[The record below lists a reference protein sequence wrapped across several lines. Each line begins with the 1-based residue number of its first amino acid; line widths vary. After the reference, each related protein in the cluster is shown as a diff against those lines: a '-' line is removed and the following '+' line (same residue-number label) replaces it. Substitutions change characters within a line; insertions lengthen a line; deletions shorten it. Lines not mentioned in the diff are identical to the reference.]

1 MAKDR
6 KESFSEKNDCKSI
19 EENANSS
26 QQKYIQNQKR
36 LRKILDLVP
45 HMIFLKDYDGK
56 ILMANKA
63 CANFYNLDTKK
74 LVYSNISEQ
83 HTNKNELE
91 RILIEDRKVIDNKEK
106 LELDDVILTN
116 LEGQRKNYKTTKI
129 PFTDPIT
136 KETGSLG
143 ISIDI
148 TDQKLAE
155 KAKNE
160 AKEKY
165 RLLVERGNDGI
176 IILQNE
182 KIIFS
187 NNQAARIF
195 GSGQTDFLNKEIT
208 NFIGLSEFRE
218 ISEKYLLSRKNKE
231 TDPVFESRFFKANG
245 DVCYIELKISTIG
258 FNTEKSR
265 LVFIRDITK
274 RKLAEQLRERDKN
287 MLEQAQKISKLG
299 SWELNVKNKQIYCS
313 EEIYRILEVNSDY
326 KPEELNWFMK
336 FIPKEEKR
344 SIFKAFLRAYKTGNR
359 CEHEFPVITAKGK
372 RKVLHAQSMVYKDNN
387 GEVSNIIGTWLD
399 ISERIRFEQMLKESK
414 AKAEESDKLKSA
426 FLANMSHEIRTPMNA
441 ILGFANLLKTPDLED
456 NAKLEFLDHIIQS
469 GDNLLNLINDI
480 IDISKIE
487 AEQLNVEKIP
497 VNLNS
502 LLDQLYN
509 RYEELITISYPGEI
523 ELSLEKAI
531 PGKGIVI
538 DTDPYRLQQVISNLL
553 NNSIKF
559 TKEGRVDF
567 GYRVENDQLKFFV
580 RDNGV
585 GIPVDKQNLIFK
597 RFGKL
602 EDPGKINLSGTG
614 LGLSISKSLIELLG
628 GTLWLNT
635 GYQSG
640 AEFFFTIPLKESKL
654 DKPKQHLATLTN
666 SIPDINLTGNVILIA
681 EDEILNYK
689 LLETLIK
696 RTGATVLWAKNGL
709 QAVETIIQRND
720 IDLIFMDIKM
730 PEMNGYEATRKIKKL
745 NPGIPVIAQTAF
757 AFANEKTKI
766 LKSGCD
772 HYLKKPI
779 QKTEIYEVLNE
790 YLLKKGKG

>member
-1 MAKDR
+1 MAKD
-6 KESFSEKNDCKSI
+6 KGESFSKNNDYKGI
-19 EENANSS
+19 EENSKSS
-26 QQKYIQNQKR
+26 QQKYIQNQER

-45 HMIFLKDYDGK
+45 HMIFLKDYDGE

-63 CANFYNLDTKK
+63 CADFYNIDTKE

-83 HTNKNELE
+83 HSQKDELE
-91 RILIEDRKVIDNKEK
+91 RILLEDRKVIDYKEK
-106 LELDDVILTN
+106 IELDDIILTN
-116 LEGQRKNYKTTKI
+116 SQGNKKNYKTTKI

-136 KETGSLG
+136 NETGSLG

-148 TDQKLAE
+148 TEQKKAE

-182 KIIFS
+182 NIIFS

-195 GSGQTDFLNKEIT
+195 GADPKNFLNKNIT
-208 NFIGLSEFRE
+208 NYIGQREFRA
-218 ISEKYLLSRKNKE
+218 ITASYLLSRKNKE
-231 TDPVFESRFFKANG
+231 IDPLHESRFFKPNG
-245 DVCYIELKISTIG
+245 DVCYIEMKISTIG
-258 FNTEKSR
+258 LNTEKSR

-299 SWELNVKNKQIYCS
+299 SWELNMENKQIYCS
-313 EEIYRILEVNSDY
+313 EEIYRILEVNDDY
-326 KPEELNWFMK
+326 KPAKVNWFMQ
-336 FIPKEEKR
+336 FIPKEEK
-344 SIFKAFLRAYKTGNR
+344 SAIFRAFLKAYRTGNR
-359 CEHEFPVITAKGK
+359 CEHEFPIISAKGN
-372 RKVLHAQSMVYKDNN
+372 RKILHAQSQVFKDDNN
-387 GEVSNIIGTWLD
+387 GSISIIGTWLD
-399 ISERIRFEQMLKESK
+399 ITERIRIEQMLKVAK

-426 FLANMSHEIRTPMNA
+426 FLANMSHEIRTPMNS
-441 ILGFANLLKTPDLED
+441 ILGFANLLKTPDIED
-456 NAKLEFLDHIIQS
+456 EAKLEYLDHIIQS

-487 AEQLNVEKIP
+487 AEQLKVEKIP
-497 VNLNS
+497 VNINE

-509 RYEELITISYPGEI
+509 RYEELITINHPGEI
-523 ELSLEKAI
+523 ELYLEKAI
-531 PGKGIVI
+531 PGKGISI

-559 TKEGRVDF
+559 TKEGKIVF
-567 GYRVENDQLKFFV
+567 GYRIQNGNLKFFV
-580 RDNGV
+580 NDDGV
-585 GIPVDKQNLIFK
+585 GIPADKHSFIFK

-602 EDPGKINLSGTG
+602 EDPGKINMSGTG
-614 LGLSISKSLIELLG
+614 LGLSISKSLIEILG

-635 GYQSG
+635 EYTSG
-640 AEFFFTIPLKESKL
+640 AEFFFNIPLKESKL
-654 DKPKQHLATLTN
+654 DNPEQQAKAPNEIEQ
-666 SIPDINLTGNVILIA
+666 SIDLKGNIILIA

-696 RTGATVLWAKNGL
+696 KTGAEVKWAKNGL
-709 QAVETIIQRND
+709 QAVETIRQRND
-720 IDLIFMDIKM
+720 INLVFMDIKM
-730 PEMNGYEATRKIKKL
+730 PKMNGYEATRKIKKL
-745 NPGIPVIAQTAF
+745 KPKIPVIAQTAF
-757 AFANEKTKI
+757 AFANEKASI
-766 LKSGCD
+766 LESGCD

-779 QKTEIYEVLNE
+779 QKNEIYKVLNR
-790 YLLKKGKG
+790 YLKK

>member
-6 KESFSEKNDCKSI
+6 KESFSEKNDCKRI
-19 EENANSS
+19 EENAKSS

-63 CANFYNLDTKK
+63 CANFYNLNTKK
-74 LVYSNISEQ
+74 LVYSNICDR

-91 RILIEDRKVIDNKEK
+91 RILSEDRRVIENKEK
-106 LELDDVILTN
+106 LELDDVVLTN
-116 LEGQRKNYKTTKI
+116 LQGYQKNFKTTKI

-136 KETGSLG
+136 KKTGSLG

-148 TDQKLAE
+148 TDQKQAE
-155 KAKNE
+155 KAKKE

-176 IILQNE
+176 LILQNE

-195 GSGQTDFLNKEIT
+195 GSGQIDFLNKNIT

-218 ISEKYLLSRKNKE
+218 ITEKYLLSRKNKE

-258 FNTEKSR
+258 LNAEKSR
-265 LVFIRDITK
+265 FVFIRDITK

-299 SWELNVKNKQIYCS
+299 SWELNMISKQIYCS
-313 EEIYRILEVNSDY
+313 EEIYRILEVNDDY
-326 KPEELNWFMK
+326 KPAEVNWFMK

-344 SIFKAFLRAYKTGNR
+344 AIFKAFLRAYKTGKR
-359 CEHEFPVITAKGK
+359 CEHEFPVITAKGN
-372 RKVLHAQSMVYKDNN
+372 RKILHAQSMVYKDTN
-387 GEVSNIIGTWLD
+387 GAVSNIIGTWLD
-399 ISERIRFEQMLKESK
+399 ITERIRIEQMLKESK

-426 FLANMSHEIRTPMNA
+426 FLANMSHEIRTPMNS
-441 ILGFANLLKTPDLED
+441 ILGFANLLKTPDLSDED
-456 NAKLEFLDHIIQS
+456 KLEYLDHIIQS

-487 AEQLNVEKIP
+487 AEQLKVEKFP
-497 VNLNS
+497 VNLNE

-523 ELSLEKAI
+523 ELYFEKAI
-531 PGKGIVI
+531 PGSGLSIE
-538 DTDPYRLQQVISNLL
+538 TDPYRLQQVISNLL

-559 TKEGRVDF
+559 TKEGKIVF
-567 GYRVENDQLKFFV
+567 GYRVENGDLKFFV
-580 RDNGV
+580 RDNGI
-585 GIPVDKQNLIFK
+585 GIPVDKQDLIFK

-635 GYQSG
+635 EYKSG
-640 AEFFFTIPLKESKL
+640 AEFFFTIPLIESKL
-654 DKPKQHLATLTN
+654 DNPNQHVLSPTK
-666 SIPDINLTGNVILIA
+666 SIPDIDLKGNVILIA
-681 EDEILNYK
+681 EDEVLNYK

-696 RTGATVLWAKNGL
+696 RTSAKVVWAKDGL
-709 QAVETIIQRND
+709 QAVEIITQRND
-720 IDLIFMDIKM
+720 IDLVFMDIKM
-730 PEMNGYEATRKIKKL
+730 PKMNGYEATRKIKELK
-745 NPGIPVIAQTAF
+745 PQIPVIAQTAF
-757 AFANEKTKI
+757 AFANEKASI
-766 LKSGCD
+766 MKSGCD

-779 QKTEIYEVLNE
+779 QKNEIYKVLNK
-790 YLLKKGKG
+790 YLLKKDEG